1 MVLTA
6 KALGCV
12 GGRIST
18 MVTSESTVGPSSTS
32 IGMEDI
38 GKCVSGGSLDRFA
51 VFWRW
56 GEVGG
61 GATSAP
67 STGVGA
73 GASEAGWVG

>member
-18 MVTSESTVGPSSTS
+18 MVTSVSTVGPSSASTG
-32 IGMEDI
+32 IEGF
-38 GKCVSGGSLDRFA
+38 GKWASEGSPDRFA
-51 VFWRW
+51 GFWRW
-56 GEVGG
+56 GDVGG

-67 STGVGA
+67 STGA
-73 GASEAGWVG
+73 RASEVGSVD